1 MGHGLHVAWRRAPDD
16 ARIDESYELHKTLT
30 EDLMMVTAAA
40 NSGDQAA
47 RRAYVRAAFALMDGM
62 AFRMKATALAIGGAS
77 LKPGEQAL
85 LQEREYSLN
94 DTGGVDARKA
104 RLNTLK
110 NFRFTFAMLS
120 KAGKSEWSPEYGGDG
135 WRAMRAAVGV
145 RDQLTHPKTFA
156 DLHVSDEQLAQST
169 RAVTW
174 FTSSMLKIM
183 CGIAAAQGRRSGRT
197 VELPPMFAEH
207 IKHIEK
213 SAK

>member
-1 MGHGLHVAWRRAPDD
+1 RGSLTAACRRLVCKRSFARIQIAWSRRADVTSETDPEWLRRSPVVQNAAMDSTSPGDAHPED

-40 NSGDQAA
+40 NSGDQTA

-62 AFRMKATALAIGGAS
+62 AFRMKATALAFGGAS

-85 LQEREYSLN
+85 LQEKEYFLN

-120 KAGKSEWSPEYGGDG
+120 KAGKSEWSPE
-135 WRAMRAAVGV
+135 
-145 RDQLTHPKTFA
+145 
-156 DLHVSDEQLAQST
+156 
-169 RAVTW
+169 
-174 FTSSMLKIM
+174 
-183 CGIAAAQGRRSGRT
+183 
-197 VELPPMFAEH
+197 
-207 IKHIEK
+207 
-213 SAK
+213 